1 MALDRISEEISH
13 FIGLFHLEIEAAK
26 LRLDY
31 QSFRVQRDA
40 PELDPLN
47 EDPFSG
53 KSVLTKGDVKTGLKY
68 TPPPAETAVAAPPP
82 IAAVL
87 PQGPEAFPDKLQVDP
102 DQVTIP
108 EQGFGGVIIVGPSF
122 EIFPNSIILMIK
134 QTAFLSDNDLLIFD
148 GSGDFTDPA
157 LFLTLLMELAEIA
170 HTLSLIDPW
179 IWSPKDGSVYD
190 SVKKMFDALS
200 EVDLPKGD
208 GIEATLLRGDEA
220 EGIFIDGQ
228 KVDELPLVKD
238 LLPKFLQPEDEDEDD
253 QLDLIANDHPSDGI
267 THYDPGPFAV
277 DPGHHVVTGGNRV
290 INEAVLKSVWVD
302 APVIAVSQNVLRLD
316 VISQV
321 NVRMD
326 AVQLP
331 DQAPPAPSTS
341 MNVAQMETT
350 SALIQDDTGNDGMTQ
365 AKDGLPSFWNV
376 TRLEGDLML
385 MNWVQQHIFVSDY
398 DRIEVTFSGAATYIG
413 TGENTVFNETLI
425 LNLGFHYDLIMIGGS
440 MITLNQISQIN
451 VMLDQDKITGEVP
464 AGATLHAGDN
474 LQLNMATIATT
485 GVDSQ
490 IEKKDHFEKAL
501 NDLKAGGTTLSSDV
515 AKDDLFAGKEML
527 SVLYID
533 GDLIQ
538 TNVIEQINYLG
549 DSDQIHFIQ
558 DMFSTAAGADVTVT
572 SGSNAQI
579 NAAKILSTGLDST
592 VMAGGETYSDALIY
606 QAGLIDDGAAP
617 TGVQMGPLA
626 NEAVA
631 FLVDDMIPPASS
643 EEIGAPTQTDDNPG
657 AVDIMQTM
665 LA

>member
-53 KSVLTKGDVKTGLKY
+53 KSILTKGDVKTGQKY

-108 EQGFGGVIIVGPSF
+108 EQGFGGVIIAGPSF
-122 EIFPNSIILMIK
+122 EIFPNSIVVMIK

-148 GSGDFTDPA
+148 GSSDFTDPA
-157 LFLTLLMELAEIA
+157 LFLTLLMELGEIA

-179 IWSPKDGSVYD
+179 IWSPKDGPVYD

-208 GIEATLLRGDEA
+208 GIAATLLRGEEA

-253 QLDLIANDHPSDGI
+253 QLDLIAKDHPSDGI

-321 NVRMD
+321 NLRMD

-451 VMLDQDKITGEVP
+451 VMLDQDKVTGAVP
-464 AGATLHAGDN
+464 AGATLYAGDN

-631 FLVDDMIPPASS
+631 FLVDDMIPPAPS
-643 EEIGAPTQTDDNPG
+643 EEIGAAPQTDDSPG
-657 AVDIMQTM
+657 TVDIMQTM